1 MTSQYVPARGSP
13 TVFVCSPYIVEKQDL
28 REWGGKHLNRIMS
41 SSHMDVVPDACIDV
55 LDIMADDDF
64 NFEESI
70 FNLEVKEFGYVANMG
85 CPVADCNFQ
94 GTFPSRAKFQRH
106 WEERHVREVQKWACP
121 HQGCKAL
128 VRRKSDMKSHLKF
141 THKETDSFIL
151 SLTIAKATSQM
162 VRATNFIDPG
172 LLKYNFRRAET
183 FPTAGVLSL
192 PGFPSMANVAPG
204 TVVIPPPVIEPSS
217 SLEPS
222 SSSLEPSSPS
232 VQTSSPKLDP
242 SSSLLDPSSL
252 PLEPPLTL
260 EPSSLMAARLLSTTE
275 LASVSTQTDSK
286 KISLDDYL
294 HKPQSKSTQTYSY
307 CDDDFA
313 IPPIPSSED
322 SLQMY
327 IVKLG
332 NQIDRIARVRLL
344 AKERLERLQRPG
356 SSLRELESENR
367 AMKRKITE
375 LLEREELFPEP

>member
-1 MTSQYVPARGSP
+1 MID
-13 TVFVCSPYIVEKQDL
+13 VFQNQKVNLSLVRVRDTEIV
-28 REWGGKHLNRIMS
+28 GIMS

-204 TVVIPPPVIEPSS
+204 TVVIPPP
-217 SLEPS
+217 
-222 SSSLEPSSPS
+222 
-232 VQTSSPKLDP
+232 
-242 SSSLLDPSSL
+242 
-252 PLEPPLTL
+252 
-260 EPSSLMAARLLSTTE
+260 
-275 LASVSTQTDSK
+275 
-286 KISLDDYL
+286 
-294 HKPQSKSTQTYSY
+294 TYSY

-367 AMKRKITE
+367 ALKRKITE

>member
-1 MTSQYVPARGSP
+1 
-13 TVFVCSPYIVEKQDL
+13 
-28 REWGGKHLNRIMS
+28 MS
-41 SSHMDVVPDACIDV
+41 SSHMDVVPNACIDV

-128 VRRKSDMKSHLKF
+128 ARRKSDMKSHLKF
-141 THKETDSFIL
+141 THKETNPSIL
-151 SLTIAKATSQM
+151 GLTIAKATSQM

-183 FPTAGVLSL
+183 FPTGGVLSL

-204 TVVIPPPVIEPSS
+204 TVVIPPPVIEPPS

-222 SSSLEPSSPS
+222 SSSLEPSFSS
-232 VQTSSPKLDP
+232 VQTSSPELDP
-242 SSSLLDPSSL
+242 SSSLLEQSSSSLDPSSL
-252 PLEPPLTL
+252 PLEPSLTL
-260 EPSSLMAARLLSTTE
+260 EPSSLMAAPLLSTME
-275 LASVSTQTDSK
+275 LATVSTQTDSK

-367 AMKRKITE
+367 ALKRKITE

>member
-1 MTSQYVPARGSP
+1 
-13 TVFVCSPYIVEKQDL
+13 
-28 REWGGKHLNRIMS
+28 MS
-41 SSHMDVVPDACIDV
+41 SSHVDVVPDACIDV

-151 SLTIAKATSQM
+151 GLTIAKATSQM

-204 TVVIPPPVIEPSS
+204 TVVIPRPLRWSHLLPRWSHLLPRCRRPLPSWTR
-217 SLEPS
+217 LLPCWN
-222 SSSLEPSSPS
+222 
-232 VQTSSPKLDP
+232 
-242 SSSLLDPSSL
+242 SLLHRW
-252 PLEPPLTL
+252 T
-260 EPSSLMAARLLSTTE
+260 RLR
-275 LASVSTQTDSK
+275 
-286 KISLDDYL
+286 
-294 HKPQSKSTQTYSY
+294 
-307 CDDDFA
+307 CRW
-313 IPPIPSSED
+313 
-322 SLQMY
+322 
-327 IVKLG
+327 
-332 NQIDRIARVRLL
+332 NLL
-344 AKERLERLQRPG
+344 
-356 SSLRELESENR
+356 
-367 AMKRKITE
+367 
-375 LLEREELFPEP
+375 

>member
-1 MTSQYVPARGSP
+1 MLP
-13 TVFVCSPYIVEKQDL
+13 T
-28 REWGGKHLNRIMS
+28 W
-41 SSHMDVVPDACIDV
+41 DALLQI
-55 LDIMADDDF
+55 A
-64 NFEESI
+64 
-70 FNLEVKEFGYVANMG
+70 
-85 CPVADCNFQ
+85 
-94 GTFPSRAKFQRH
+94 TFKGPPHRH

-141 THKETDSFIL
+141 THKETNPSIL

-192 PGFPSMANVAPG
+192 PGFPLMANVAPG
-204 TVVIPPPVIEPSS
+204 IVVIPPPMIEPSS
-217 SLEPS
+217 SLELS
-222 SSSLEPSSPS
+222 SSSLQTYSPELDPSF
-232 VQTSSPKLDP
+232 SSLEQSSSSLDP
-242 SSSLLDPSSL
+242 SS
-252 PLEPPLTL
+252 LTL
-260 EPSSLMAARLLSTTE
+260 EPSSLMAAPLLSTME
-275 LASVSTQTDSK
+275 LATVSTQTDSM

-313 IPPIPSSED
+313 IPPIPSCED

-344 AKERLERLQRPG
+344 AKERLEQLQRPG

-367 AMKRKITE
+367 ALKRKITE